1 MQKIKTASVSFL
13 TRGQRGFLVSPQI
26 YQHIT
31 DKSQRLVSKMGKTTK
46 DKRDIYYRMAKTEGW
61 RARSAFKLIQIDE
74 EYNILSGVQ
83 RVVDLCAAPGSWSQV
98 LSQKLRSKNESAD
111 DNVKIV
117 AVDLQSMAPIPGV
130 ICIRGDITETNTA
143 ERIIKEFDGCP
154 ADLVICDGAPDVT
167 GLHDLDEYVQSQLL
181 LAAFNITSHVLKPG
195 GTFLA
200 KVFRGNDIDLVYS
213 QMKIFFPSVVVVK
226 PSSSRNSSIEAY
238 ILCRNYTPPEGYKPT
253 MLNPLLT
260 QTDCDFRSLT
270 EVNRAIVPFLSCG
283 DLNLY

>member
-1 MQKIKTASVSFL
+1 
-13 TRGQRGFLVSPQI
+13 
-26 YQHIT
+26 
-31 DKSQRLVSKMGKTTK
+31 MGKTTK

-98 LSQKLRSKNESAD
+98 LSQKLRPKNASTD
-111 DNVKIV
+111 DSVKIV

-130 ICIRGDITETNTA
+130 ICLRGDITDTNTA
-143 ERIIKEFDGCP
+143 ERIIKEFDGSP

-167 GLHDLDEYVQSQLL
+167 GLHDLDEFVQSQLL
-181 LAAFNITSHVLKPG
+181 LAAFNITSHILKQG

-238 ILCRNYTPPEGYKPT
+238 ILCRNYKPPEGYKPT

-260 QTDCDFRSLT
+260 QTDCDFSSLT

-283 DLNLY
+283 DLNIY